1 MPRKHNR
8 TGRRKGD
15 GRFVALPH
23 ALLRS
28 AAWQSLKPAER
39 ATYIEAAMPYDGSN
53 NGFLAVSARRVAD
66 RLGISKSS
74 AARALRALVE
84 KGFLEVT
91 CESAFNMKQ
100 RRATEYR
107 LTLFKCDRTHAL
119 PSQAFQ
125 RWRPD
130 ENQNTVPSQAA

>member
-1 MPRKHNR
+1 MPRRHDAK
-8 TGRRKGD
+8 GRHRWE
-15 GRFVALPH
+15 GRYVALPH

-28 AAWQSLKPAER
+28 AAWQSLEPAER
-39 ATYIEAAMPYDGSN
+39 SAYIEAAMLYDGRN

-66 RLGISKSS
+66 SLGIGKSS